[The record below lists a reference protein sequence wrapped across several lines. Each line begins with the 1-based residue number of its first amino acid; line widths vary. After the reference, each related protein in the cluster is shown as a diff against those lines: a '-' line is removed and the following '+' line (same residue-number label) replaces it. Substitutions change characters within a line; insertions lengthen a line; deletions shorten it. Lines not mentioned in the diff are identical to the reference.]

1 MTDVAN
7 LGSRGHRYRADRLS
21 CLNRTNRYSRP
32 RLAAQAGQSIY
43 NDRKCED
50 GSAIIE
56 FCYLAVLLMAPLVY
70 VVLIVFDVQR
80 AGYAVTQA
88 TREAARAFVTTDQSA
103 DAEERAYAAA
113 YLALRDHGLRLT
125 SGELRISCELSPC
138 LRPGNRV
145 SVRIDTTVP
154 LPFVPAIFDGVAPA
168 SIAIHGAHEELVDV
182 YRSAG
187 P

>member
-1 MTDVAN
+1 MTDRPHRTRRAE
-7 LGSRGHRYRADRLS
+7 RAERAGHRSLVDRTDRRVHR
-21 CLNRTNRYSRP
+21 NRHV
-32 RLAAQAGQSIY
+32 
-43 NDRKCED
+43 DE

-56 FCYLAVLLMAPLVY
+56 FCYLAVLLMVPLVY

-80 AGYAVTQA
+80 TGYAVTQA

-103 DAEERAYAAA
+103 QAEERAYAAA
-113 YLALRDHGLRLT
+113 YLALRDHGLRLA

-145 SVRIDTTVP
+145 SVRIDTTAP
-154 LPFVPAIFDGVAPA
+154 LPFAPAVFDGAAPA
-168 SIAIHGAHEELVDV
+168 SIAIHGTHEELVDV
-182 YRSAG
+182 YRTTR

>member
-1 MTDVAN
+1 MRECA
-7 LGSRGHRYRADRLS
+7 
-21 CLNRTNRYSRP
+21 NRTDRTDR
-32 RLAAQAGQSIY
+32 AGRS
-43 NDRKCED
+43 NCTDRTDRTARIERHREE

-56 FCYLAVLLMAPLVY
+56 FCYLAVLLMVPLVY

-125 SGELRISCELSPC
+125 PGELRVDCDLSPC

-145 SVRIDTTVP
+145 SVRIDTAVP
-154 LPFVPAIFDGVAPA
+154 LPFVPAIFAGAAPA

-182 YRSAG
+182 YRSTE